1 MTKKDLTGVEIFKVD
16 PEKEIAYN
24 RLDHNGY
31 RWYNT
36 WFPKNGTDNNKII
49 SEMEKVSDYMTE
61 SALKNGIKDIYK
73 LAEKCNA
80 QNLSYDEY
88 NLFYKGKHTDVW
100 IRMIPRRGDYN
111 LYIHFYEKEMV

>member
-24 RLDHNGY
+24 RLYHDGY
-31 RWYNT
+31 SWGNRW
-36 WFPKNGTDNNKII
+36 FSKKGSSDKKVI
-49 SEMEKVSDYMTE
+49 SELDNVCNYMTE
-61 SALKNGIKDIYK
+61 TALKNGIKDIYK

-80 QNLSYDEY
+80 QSFSYDEY
-88 NLFYKGKHTDVW
+88 NLFYKGKYTDVW
-100 IRMIPRRGDYN
+100 IRMIARRGDYN